1 MLKEGK
7 AEKLNRAKEQNFGGE
22 EREEMKNL
30 ELNKYFSAILSGD
43 CHDQRSLWSDSAT

>member
-1 MLKEGK
+1 M
-7 AEKLNRAKEQNFGGE
+7 EKR

-43 CHDQRSLWSDSAT
+43 CHDQRSLRSDSAT

>member
-7 AEKLNRAKEQNFGGE
+7 QKNWIGLKSRILMEKR

-30 ELNKYFSAILSGD
+30 EPNKYFSAILSGD
-43 CHDQRSLWSDSAT
+43 CHD